1 MMESEDTAGYHV
13 VEHYIRALLESP
25 LAYHLRNLS
34 EDATDSAL
42 PSVERLAPVRD
53 QAQGIREIRENLKK
67 CPHASDFHLAAL
79 VIVACLV
86 GLAVIPE
93 GNGEAARDPLSP
105 ACLEYGSGKSRSD
118 RRTAWRLYQ
127 ECARFLA
134 AGIKKGVA
142 ANDQWDVQALL
153 DWARSLQACSVTDDP
168 LLCAAKLD
176 RAAALTPAEAAK
188 PAPTAQAPKV
198 ASPRAQALP
207 EVPPQKKGEV
217 PAPSQS
223 SPAAGSGDGVALGAA
238 GVALLLTALGVLFFL
253 AVRSMRARASR
264 ASVSEVYIMP
274 VVEGKARS
282 EALIS
287 G

>member
-1 MMESEDTAGYHV
+1 MMESEDTAGYHG
-13 VEHYIRALLESP
+13 VEHNTRALLESP
-25 LAYHLRNLS
+25 LAYHLRSLS

-67 CPHASDFHLAAL
+67 CPHASNFHVAAL

-176 RAAALTPAEAAK
+176 RVAALTPAEPAR
-188 PAPTAQAPKV
+188 PAPTPQAPK
-198 ASPRAQALP
+198 AARPRAQALP
-207 EVPPQKKGEV
+207 EVS
-217 PAPSQS
+217 PSRTPNTLGPIQS
-223 SPAAGSGDGVALGAA
+223 SPAAGSGDWVPM
-238 GVALLLTALGVLFFL
+238 L
-253 AVRSMRARASR
+253 AVVAF
-264 ASVSEVYIMP
+264 
-274 VVEGKARS
+274 
-282 EALIS
+282 S
-287 G
+287 GA